1 MLLAVLMCH
10 NTSQQDRLRLL
21 LLFSSDLFSCHVDC
35 QKQEKRRC
43 SRLFKQWYITAFTA
57 FTHQVSVQS
66 RKHTYPLPQWP
77 CQPVLNNTIHMTQ
90 QLWTLSALPD
100 ASPCRKAGTTVYN
113 NLPLP
118 AWNLYFHFLLSKL
131 LAVVQ
136 NVSSV
141 ELQGDCKQIKTED
154 LPDVRRWI

>member
-1 MLLAVLMCH
+1 
-10 NTSQQDRLRLL
+10 
-21 LLFSSDLFSCHVDC
+21 
-35 QKQEKRRC
+35 
-43 SRLFKQWYITAFTA
+43 
-57 FTHQVSVQS
+57 
-66 RKHTYPLPQWP
+66 
-77 CQPVLNNTIHMTQ
+77 MTQ